1 MKAIYQTQYGSTDAL
16 ICGELPEPEITA
28 RQVLVENHAASIN
41 PRDWLIRSGK
51 YQMQF
56 AVPKFPLILGS
67 DFSGVVVKVG
77 SQVKTIKEGDSVY
90 GMKNPKDGL
99 GSYAQF
105 VAVNEKSVDI
115 KPSIISY
122 QQAAATPLCGLT
134 AWQALVNIAK
144 IKAGQ
149 RVLVVGASGGVGSF
163 AVQIAKAMGARVDAV
178 CGPNNMEMVKDLGAE
193 QVFNYK
199 QDNFKAE
206 LKDYPVIFDTIG
218 RNGYEPYMSALIPG
232 GIYVSTIPNP
242 QNLKAQIKTT
252 LLSKILPSTKRI
264 AMVLVKANCQDLKQL
279 SKLIE
284 QQKITPVIEQ
294 VFPMEEVAAAHQL
307 SRSFRSKG
315 KIILDI
321 K

>member
-1 MKAIYQTQYGSTDAL
+1 MKAIYQTQYGSTDVL
-16 ICGELPEPEITA
+16 TYGEQAQPDIT
-28 RQVLVENHAASIN
+28 RQQILVENHAASIN

-77 SQVKTIKEGDSVY
+77 SQVKNFKVGDSVY

-99 GSYAQF
+99 GAYAQF
-105 VAVNEKSVDI
+105 VAVNEKSVYI
-115 KPSIISY
+115 KPATISY

-144 IKAGQ
+144 IKTGQ
-149 RVLVVGASGGVGSF
+149 KVLVVGASGGVGSF
-163 AVQIAKAMGARVDAV
+163 AVQIAKALGARVDAV
-178 CGPNNMEMVKDLGAE
+178 CGPNNMDMVKELGAE

-199 QDNFKAE
+199 QDNFKAQ
-206 LKDYPVIFDTIG
+206 LTDYPVIFDTIG
-218 RNGYEPYMSALIPG
+218 RHGFQPYMKALTPG
-232 GIYVSTIPNP
+232 GIYVSTIPSP
-242 QNLKAQIKTT
+242 QNLKAQIKTS
-252 LLSKILPSTKRI
+252 LLSKILPATKRV
-264 AMVLVKANCQDLKQL
+264 AMVLVKSSGQDLKQL

-284 QQKITPVIEQ
+284 EKKVTPLIEQ
-294 VFPMEEVAAAHQL
+294 VFPLDEVAAAHDL
-307 SRSFRSKG
+307 SRSFRAKG

>member
-1 MKAIYQTQYGSTDAL
+1 MKAIYQTQYGSTDVL
-16 ICGELPEPEITA
+16 TCGEQAMPEITS
-28 RQVLVENHAASIN
+28 QQILVENHAASIN

-67 DFSGVVVKVG
+67 DFAGVVAKVG
-77 SQVKTIKEGDSVY
+77 DQVKNFKVGDSVY

-99 GSYAQF
+99 GAYAQF
-105 VAVNEKSVDI
+105 VAVNEKSVYM
-115 KPSIISY
+115 KPSTISY

-144 IKAGQ
+144 LKAGQ

-163 AVQIAKAMGARVDAV
+163 AVQIAKALGARVDAV
-178 CGPNNMEMVKDLGAE
+178 CGPNNIDMVKALGAE

-199 QDNFKAE
+199 QDNFKDQ

-218 RNGYEPYMSALIPG
+218 RNGFQPYMKALTPG
-232 GIYVSTIPNP
+232 GIYVSTIPSP

-252 LLSKILPSTKRI
+252 VLSKILPATKRI
-264 AMVLVKANCQDLKQL
+264 AMVLVKSSGQDLKCL

-284 QQKITPVIEQ
+284 QKQVIPLIEQ
-294 VFPMEEVAAAHQL
+294 VFPLEEVASAHDL
-307 SRSFRSKG
+307 SRSFRAKG
-315 KIILDI
+315 KIILDVT
-321 K
+321 